1 MPIKQ
6 ADTVAPHALW
16 PVVGP
21 LVFIF
26 RPCFFVVLERS
37 IRLPHSFYQD
47 HIITHIYSYGLLY
60 RIYPETREDQTSF
73 PQTSLSK
80 GLWSFFPQ
88 ITHFFHIFQ
97 NDKPYGKSPAPPLRR
112 GLRLDPDADSLRH
125 SVNHTHFQDRA
136 HRLDRRGSE
145 ARPLLLVSSRR
156 LGLLLASPHAHLTTT
171 SPPPHHPLT
180 PCTRGRACPQA
191 RPPPWRPHQ
200 HPHRGGPAGCPRT
213 TSSKVKVSESIES
226 QACSV
231 LAA

>member
-1 MPIKQ
+1 MARGGSACVHFSAVLFRRSGKIYPI
-6 ADTVAPHALW
+6 AALFLSGSHNNTYI
-16 PVVGP
+16 PTQ
-21 LVFIF
+21 
-26 RPCFFVVLERS
+26 R
-37 IRLPHSFYQD
+37 
-47 HIITHIYSYGLLY
+47 LY

-80 GLWSFFPQ
+80 GLWSFSPQ
-88 ITHFFHIFQ
+88 ITFFHIFQ

-112 GLRLDPDADSLRH
+112 GLRLDPDADSLGH

-213 TSSKVKVSESIES
+213 TSSKVKVSKSIES